1 MDESPIE
8 ASPEE
13 DAPPA
18 SASSRERGIHPAVQ
32 LSWVFGRV
40 VNAVVLGM
48 LAIFAEAG
56 LAPWSPFPAPLLGL
70 LVFVAALVLG
80 LWHSRALFKTW
91 RWALREDDVVAR
103 YGVVWRVSRS
113 IPRVRVQHVDV
124 SSGPVDRALGLVEV
138 SLHVAGSAGAVLT
151 IPGLAPKEAEAL
163 REALLD
169 AAKVT

>member
-1 MDESPIE
+1 MDEPSLDPQPRE
-8 ASPEE
+8 H
-13 DAPPA
+13 PA
-18 SASSRERGIHPAVQ
+18 ALQSSREHGIHPAVQ
-32 LSWVFGRV
+32 LSWVFSRV
-40 VNAVVLGM
+40 INAVILGM
-48 LAIFAEAG
+48 LAIFAEASLG
-56 LAPWSPFPAPLLGL
+56 RWSPFPAPLLGL
-70 LVFVAALVLG
+70 LVFMAALVLG
-80 LWHSRALFKTW
+80 LWHARVLFTSW

-124 SSGPVDRALGLVEV
+124 RSGPIDRALGLVEV